1 MKDIKL
7 NIALILSLVVLLFTV
22 KSAFWISYYIAFTD
36 NFIENYC
43 ENVDRPEL
51 ECDGKCFLSD
61 VLDNKQT
68 DTPKNASIFLESELI
83 FTTLCSE
90 TDTFI
95 SFSIAEVEHS
105 FLYTS
110 HYKFQ
115 FLNKNF
121 KPPIR
126 SV

>member
-1 MKDIKL
+1 MKNIKL
-7 NIALILSLVVLLFTV
+7 KIALTLSLVVLLFTV
-22 KSAFWISYYIAFTD
+22 KSAFWLSYYIVFTD
-36 NFIENYC
+36 NFVENYC
-43 ENVDRPEL
+43 ENTDRPEL
-51 ECDGKCFLSD
+51 ECEGKCFLSD

-68 DTPKNASIFLESELI
+68 DTPKNASIFLESKLI

-90 TDTFI
+90 TDTFT
-95 SFSIAEVEHS
+95 SFSITEVEHS

-110 HYKFQ
+110 QYKFQ
-115 FLNKNF
+115 LLNRSF